1 MSKKLAL
8 LLMAVP
14 TVSLAMQ
21 PKIENESATYSQD
34 GIVISADVLRKSQP
48 VAPQSQPKIKAIEVV
63 PEAPTETVSEMAAQT
78 AQPIQGATAVTTP
91 VITHNLF
98 IYPDESFYDAI
109 NRWLRNDGYTTVA
122 WSIDDDASEQLA
134 KRPKSIVSFA
144 GSVRTVLPTLS
155 KQIGVPLYFSETSS
169 LAAIHQWHNRQVKIV
184 LVNGLSLS
192 DAVKKLALDYGWNW
206 NETAQ
211 SPSWLAANDYPFL
224 TSYPIVTP
232 QGDIARA
239 LGVVLEGFPVS
250 AQLLDST
257 QTLFIVDTK

>member
-1 MSKKLAL
+1 MSKKLVL
-8 LLMAVP
+8 LLIAVP
-14 TVSLAMQ
+14 TISFAMQ

-48 VAPQSQPKIKAIEVV
+48 VAPQSPPKIKAIEVV
-63 PEAPTETVSEMAAQT
+63 PEAPAETVSQT
-78 AQPIQGATAVTTP
+78 TVQTVQPIQEPAPITP

-109 NRWLRNDGYTTVA
+109 NRWLKNDGYTTVA
-122 WSIDDDASEQLA
+122 WSIDDEASEELA

-169 LAAIHQWHNRQVKIV
+169 LAAIHQWHNRQVQIA

-192 DAVKKLALDYGWNW
+192 DAVKKLAIDYGWNW
-206 NETAQ
+206 NESNQ
-211 SPSWLAANDYPFL
+211 SRSWLAANDYPFL

-239 LGVVLEGFPVS
+239 LGMVLEGFPVS